1 MLSTSLDRDSSG
13 IDLMIYNILRL
24 AYLLCT
30 DDDSRNGEECIINGR
45 RMGKESEGWWGP
57 CGT

>member
-1 MLSTSLDRDSSG
+1 MLSTSLDRDSSD
-13 IDLMIYNILRL
+13 IDLMIYNTLRL

-30 DDDSRNGEECIINGR
+30 DDDSRNGEECIINDR

-57 CGT
+57 CGN

>member
-1 MLSTSLDRDSSG
+1 MLSTSRDRDSSG

-30 DDDSRNGEECIINGR
+30 DDDSRNGEERIINGR
-45 RMGKESEGWWGP
+45 
-57 CGT
+57 